1 LDFKHKELILF
12 DLDGTLIDSVP
23 DLALSLNLTLEK
35 LGMQTYEENTIRS
48 WVGNGAATIVK
59 RALSGSVE
67 ISEDINEDL
76 FNKALE
82 IFLDFYKD
90 NLTTSTRLYPN
101 VKHTLQSL
109 KQKGYI
115 LTIVTNKPY
124 AFIEPILQ
132 DLKIGN
138 LFSYCIGADSLD
150 EKKPSAKPLFHV
162 CAKFNKSIEKS
173 IMIGDSKNDILAA
186 SNASMDSIAVT
197 YGYNYDE
204 NIVKYNPNV
213 VFDNFSSLNK
223 VF

>member
-1 LDFKHKELILF
+1 LYFKNKKLIIF

-35 LGMQTYEENTIRS
+35 LNMKTYEENTIRS

-59 RALSGSVE
+59 RALSGSIEVSDN
-67 ISEDINEDL
+67 IDGDL
-76 FNKALE
+76 FKKALE
-82 IFLDFYKD
+82 LFLDFYKK
-90 NLTTSTRLYPN
+90 NLTNQTTLYPN
-101 VKHTLQSL
+101 VKNTLQSL
-109 KQKGYI
+109 KQKNYI

-124 AFIEPILQ
+124 AFIEPILK
-132 DLKIGN
+132 DLKIDE

-150 EKKPSAKPLFHV
+150 EKKPSAKPLLHV
-162 CAKFNKSIEKS
+162 CKKFDISIKES

-204 NIVKYNPNV
+204 NIVTYNPSIV
-213 VFDNFSSLNK
+213 LDSFESLNEI
-223 VF
+223 F